1 MLAFNSPMISKRTIA
16 NSELRQ
22 GDNYVINTSLDS
34 KLILFSDIQI
44 KDPKCFQLGNPF
56 ERKWYNLNDKT
67 SKYRLGKLYHAT
79 IQANGSSEEKNCIVR
94 VIAMPRNSAYVIE
107 NF

>member
-1 MLAFNSPMISKRTIA
+1 MLAFNSPLLGQTRVA
-16 NSELRQ
+16 NSDRRQ

-34 KLILFSDIQI
+34 KLISSDIQI
-44 KDPKCFQLGNPF
+44 KDQKCFQLGNPF

-79 IQANGSSEEKNCIVR
+79 IQANGSNEEKNCIVR